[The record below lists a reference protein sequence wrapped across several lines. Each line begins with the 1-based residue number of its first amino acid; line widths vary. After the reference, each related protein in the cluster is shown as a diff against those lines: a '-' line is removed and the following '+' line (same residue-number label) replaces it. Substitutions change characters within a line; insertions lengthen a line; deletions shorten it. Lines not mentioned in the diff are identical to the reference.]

1 MTTRSL
7 CQAPSSHRPGS
18 RENPRMI
25 RLPIA
30 LAGSALLVGTLFSL
44 LQPAALAQ
52 QAQAPPKAAPSRPS
66 AQTTIAALDR
76 MAAAGKSQQEIAQ
89 YVFET
94 HGCRSCHTV
103 GQDGKLGFTEKG
115 KQLGRGS
122 EGCIAMLTAM
132 TLVAQVPADQRS
144 PQQRKKAARFEESGC
159 TFCHRIAPGKTGLTE
174 VGSRLRHL
182 HLGCVDVEK
191 LVASRPAPK
200 R

>member
-1 MTTRSL
+1 MTIRSL
-7 CQAPSSHRPGS
+7 CHAPSS
-18 RENPRMI
+18 PR
-25 RLPIA
+25 LV

-44 LQPAALAQ
+44 PQPAAQ
-52 QAQAPPKAAPSRPS
+52 SRPS
-66 AQTTIAALDR
+66 AQTTIATLDR

-115 KQLGRGS
+115 KQVGRGS

-132 TLVAQVPADQRS
+132 TLVAQVPEEQRS

-159 TFCHRIAPGKTGLTE
+159 TFCHWIVPGKTGLTE

-182 HLGCVDVEK
+182 HMGCVDVEK
-191 LVASRPAPK
+191 LVANRPAQK